1 MHLPI
6 LACENT
12 LGPGA
17 KKGGCFRRLQP
28 TEHNF
33 FYLAGSTARFLRCAK
48 CDQVHV
54 IIKRHGLTHQRRH

>member
-17 KKGGCFRRLQP
+17 KKAALFAGY
-28 TEHNF
+28 
-33 FYLAGSTARFLRCAK
+33 YLSKLFC
-48 CDQVHV
+48 HWM
-54 IIKRHGLTHQRRH
+54 